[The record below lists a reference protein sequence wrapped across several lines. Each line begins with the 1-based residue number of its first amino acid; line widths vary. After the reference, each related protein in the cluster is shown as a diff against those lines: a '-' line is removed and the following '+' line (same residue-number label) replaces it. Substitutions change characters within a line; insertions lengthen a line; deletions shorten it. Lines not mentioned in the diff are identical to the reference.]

1 MKFSTT
7 LLAATA
13 SILASSNTVS
23 AAPSS
28 TLDTRTLP
36 IDGPFS
42 LRLQSATKVYDGLY
56 LTARHIGAGTNLA
69 YITSQPDP
77 SFNIL
82 FLESTSSA
90 GKLLYRNAAQ
100 EYSFEG
106 GFKEV
111 EAGKPVSAQEAL
123 YIGGQ
128 TPVAEF
134 NMIKGQMLA
143 RNGTSNWVICL
154 TEVEGQGLLPSLYW
168 KNSDKG
174 LNKSCLPVTIYRA

>member
-13 SILASSNTVS
+13 SILSNTVS
-23 AAPSS
+23 AAPTGTAT
-28 TLDTRTLP
+28 TLDARTLP

-56 LTARHIGAGTNLA
+56 LTARHVGAGTNIA
-69 YITSQPDP
+69 YISSQPDP

-82 FLESTSSA
+82 FLDTTAST
-90 GKLLYRNAAQ
+90 GRLLYKNEGQ

-106 GFKEV
+106 GFKV
-111 EAGKPVSAQEAL
+111 DSDKPAQQAL

-128 TPVAEF
+128 TPIVEF

-143 RNGTSNWVICL
+143 RNGTSNWMVCL
-154 TEVEGQGLLPSLYW
+154 TEVEGQGLVPSLYW
-168 KNSDKG
+168 KVSDEG
-174 LNKSCLPVTIYRA
+174 LDKSCLPVTVYRA